1 MIFLIS
7 FHQNRLFSVFVP
19 PECGVV
25 EGVDALAD
33 EIGVICIIFP
43 RIIWKFQLKF
53 VSLHQNNGR
62 VPLLGMG
69 CPRSEELS
77 GSWQLFFCY
86 GKIFNPS
93 NLPSRL

>member
-33 EIGVICIIFP
+33 EIGVFCIFSQNYLEVSTKVRIFAP
-43 RIIWKFQLKF
+43 EQWTCSIIGNG
-53 VSLHQNNGR
+53 VSPFGR
-62 VPLLGMG
+62 VVRFVAALFLL
-69 CPRSEELS
+69 
-77 GSWQLFFCY
+77 W
-86 GKIFNPS
+86 K
-93 NLPSRL
+93 NL